1 MKKQELINIIDA
13 NIEQYNHISYI
24 QEAKRLNLISKKD
37 YSRAFDNG
45 YLLATKCIIEQIADI
60 CGIKIVT
67 TTEVREDKY
76 GGETYKVVHWAL
88 KRI

>member
-13 NIEQYNHISYI
+13 NIEQYNHRAYI
-24 QEAKRLNLISKKD
+24 QEAIRQHLINNPN

-45 YLLATKCIIEQIADI
+45 FLLATKCIIEQIANI

-76 GGETYKVVHWAL
+76 DGETYKVVHWAL